1 MKTQI
6 ALIVGHEPG
15 GGAEGERLYNIKVR
29 SLMATAL
36 VSLGLEVF
44 LYDHKIKSY
53 GARQDAMAA
62 AVRAAQPNNKVCV
75 ELHYNDV
82 DDPQANGHQFHYNA
96 RESLAR
102 CFANAFQSKFPNSR
116 PRQDKGIFH
125 TPRGDGA
132 GFLVKSPGAA
142 VLTEPFFHSNPK
154 ENEFFKNHQEE
165 VAMAYCSAIEAF
177 LNL

>member
-15 GGAEGERLYNIKVR
+15 GGAEGERAYNIKVR
-29 SLMATAL
+29 AHMASVLAF
-36 VSLGLEVF
+36 LGLDVL
-44 LYDHKIKSY
+44 LYDHKIRSY
-53 GARQDAMAA
+53 GARQNAMAA
-62 AVRAAQPNNKVCV
+62 AVKAAQPNNKICV

-96 RESLAR
+96 KEPLAR
-102 CFANAFQSKFPNSR
+102 CFANEFQRKFPNSR

-125 TPRGDGA
+125 TPKGDGA
-132 GFLVKSPGAA
+132 GFLIKSPGAA

-154 ENEFFKNHQEE
+154 ENEFFKDRQEE
-165 VAMAYCSAIEAF
+165 VAVAYCAAIEAY
-177 LNL
+177 LKL